1 MIPYV
6 DSTINDQGRHGY
18 YSVDNLLFRYKSNAL
33 TYASRTNQNVGWDF
47 NYNVFEA
54 QAAKPR
60 LNIPLKELYRQR
72 AQQIRDTY
80 DYVILSYSGGSDS
93 DTILKA
99 FVDNNIPLDE
109 VNYYYPKT
117 LVDKSNYQL
126 NLSTDNTN
134 MVSEYFLV
142 VKPSL
147 DQLAITNPKIN
158 IQIEDIAESLVYIE
172 DQQDMLVTNIPM
184 HYYNMSRHMKLRD
197 KVTKLQDSYKKVCV
211 IHGVDKVIPYVNK
224 KKFGFTFVDNATA
237 IKHDFMEFFFWT
249 PDMPEIVTEQAHLVW
264 DGIRENARPFVEYK
278 QANDPLT
285 NWMRRGALDSMIKS
299 IIYPEWDQ
307 TKHQVN
313 KTSIMIGEAFGK
325 FYSPYI
331 KSQQALQSWA
341 SSFHSVIKE
350 WNTELAF
357 NDGKSYLSDIRS
369 HRNFHFIGEL

>member
-1 MIPYV
+1 MIPYI
-6 DSTINDQGRHGY
+6 DSPIIDQGKHGY
-18 YSVDNLLFRYKSNAL
+18 YTVGNSLFRYKSNAL
-33 TYASRTNQNVGWDF
+33 TYASRTNQSINWDF
-47 NYNVFEA
+47 SYNVFEA

-60 LNIPLKELYRQR
+60 LNISLKELYCQR

-99 FVDNNIPLDE
+99 FVDNNILLDE
-109 VNYYYPKT
+109 VNYFYPKT

-126 NLSTDNTN
+126 DLSTDNTN

-147 DQLAITNPKIN
+147 DQLAITNPEIN
-158 IQIEDIAESLVYIE
+158 IQIDDITDSLVYIDTQE
-172 DQQDMLVTNIPM
+172 DMTVTNVPM
-184 HYYNMSRHMKLRD
+184 HYSNMSRHIKLRD
-197 KVTKLQDSYKKVCV
+197 KVAKLQDRYKKVCV
-211 IHGVDKVIPYVNK
+211 IRGIDKLIPYISK

-237 IKHDFMEFFFWT
+237 IKQEFSEFFFWT

-264 DGIRENARPFVEYK
+264 DSIREHARPFVEHNRT
-278 QANDPLT
+278 ADPLT
-285 NWMRRGALDSMIKS
+285 NWMHRGALDNMIKS

-307 TKHQVN
+307 TTHQVN
-313 KTSIMIGEAFGK
+313 KTSIMLGEAFGK

-331 KSQQALQSWA
+331 RSQQALQSWA
-341 SSFHSVIKE
+341 SSFNSVIRE
-350 WNTELAF
+350 WNPELAF
-357 NDGKSYLSDIRS
+357 NDGKSYLSDIRV